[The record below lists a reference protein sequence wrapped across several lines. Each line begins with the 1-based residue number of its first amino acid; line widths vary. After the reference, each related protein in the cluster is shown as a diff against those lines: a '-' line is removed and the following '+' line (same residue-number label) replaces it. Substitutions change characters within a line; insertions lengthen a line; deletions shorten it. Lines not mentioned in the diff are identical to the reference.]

1 MLSTKVLA
9 SSPLAKF
16 LTDDMTDELMHELST
31 MTEIALLWNPCSDL
45 FLIDR
50 ACDKAIC
57 FTTRLHP
64 KTNPKPT
71 LLAPTTDIIA
81 LLSGNSTPRA
91 HLRQAHT
98 PEKHHSQ
105 ATRARGMPVMGWK
118 SSAVAKAT
126 IYPCK
131 ICQHGVTMPPKL
143 STGGR
148 ADPPTE
154 PRPAHNTW
162 PIQNVSVAAW
172 RARNTAA
179 VVVRT
184 TMSRVSCQSS
194 RECCRNFGNVP
205 ATSGTFAK
213 FPQGRSA
220 IFRWTPSIRRGFA
233 KSTLVGIYA
242 SLLFLPP

>member
-1 MLSTKVLA
+1 
-9 SSPLAKF
+9 
-16 LTDDMTDELMHELST
+16 
-31 MTEIALLWNPCSDL
+31 
-45 FLIDR
+45 
-50 ACDKAIC
+50 
-57 FTTRLHP
+57 
-64 KTNPKPT
+64 
-71 LLAPTTDIIA
+71 
-81 LLSGNSTPRA
+81 
-91 HLRQAHT
+91 
-98 PEKHHSQ
+98 
-105 ATRARGMPVMGWK
+105 
-118 SSAVAKAT
+118 
-126 IYPCK
+126 
-131 ICQHGVTMPPKL
+131 MPPKL

-184 TMSRVSCQSS
+184 TMSAVSCQSS

-205 ATSGTFAK
+205 ATSGTFPK

-233 KSTLVGIYA
+233 KSALGGIPGT
-242 SLLFLPP
+242 LLFSPACAKEHQLVLWALSTLTRPHSWGVHESMSGVAHLCRAARGMCAQAQRRPVPWDSCPPIATACVVAIPIRGSQRADRDCWLDICFEKFLIDDRSLVEPL